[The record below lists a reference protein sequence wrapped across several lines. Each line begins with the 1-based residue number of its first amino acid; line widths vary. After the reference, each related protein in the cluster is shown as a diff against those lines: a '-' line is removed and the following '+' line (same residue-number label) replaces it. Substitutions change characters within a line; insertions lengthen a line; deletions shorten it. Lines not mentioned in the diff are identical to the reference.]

1 MIRRTLPGLAVFA
14 LVAGL
19 SGMLVGHF
27 WNRYSQQ
34 TSELGFDGI
43 YERYLASQAGFADDV
58 PGYRA
63 ARATEIQH
71 ASAMEE

>member
-27 WNRYSQQ
+27 WNRYSHQ

-58 PGYRA
+58 RGYRA
-63 ARATEIQH
+63 VRATEIQH